1 MCVRPEIRRNSL
13 SDFLKKYLLKSIFQQ
28 PEGYRSIRMRNGFGE
43 VENCLAT
50 LLVHVKI
57 ESKATGQEKYHSKND
72 LQFVKKNYQDLL
84 KIKEDKIKSKRYL
97 NLILI

>member
-1 MCVRPEIRRNSL
+1 M
-13 SDFLKKYLLKSIFQQ
+13 
-28 PEGYRSIRMRNGFGE
+28 EGYRSVRMRNGFGE

-84 KIKEDKIKSKRYL
+84 KIKEDKIKSKIFFKSDTGNPQITRFQSSRSQV
-97 NLILI
+97 

>member
-1 MCVRPEIRRNSL
+1 
-13 SDFLKKYLLKSIFQQ
+13 
-28 PEGYRSIRMRNGFGE
+28 MRNGFGE

-84 KIKEDKIKSKRYL
+84 KIKEDKIKSKIRGVSGFRKL
-97 NLILI
+97 AGQEFKFSVVFLIKAM

>member
-1 MCVRPEIRRNSL
+1 
-13 SDFLKKYLLKSIFQQ
+13 
-28 PEGYRSIRMRNGFGE
+28 MRNRFGE

-57 ESKATGQEKYHSKND
+57 ESKATGQEKYDSKND

-84 KIKEDKIKSKRYL
+84 KIKEDKIKSKIYL
-97 NLILI
+97 NLISKGSSKNSKGLFMGTNSS